1 LGFALTKDWE
11 MERGGKVVS
20 GCVGKWA
27 GQVLFLMLTYDIFTS
42 CLKTG
47 TWQDVMPLKSG
58 GLAL

>member
-1 LGFALTKDWE
+1 